1 MPDPYSP
8 SDAFS
13 NIVDANP
20 GDDADAISLEGY
32 TRPIAD
38 RTRYLARRLGGG
50 ITEITI
56 PAAATT
62 VVLPAQ
68 ANEERVHTYTLIS
81 VQNPGDPTPV
91 VTAPASASRADGDTI
106 KLRIF
111 GDKAVALGAG
121 FVAPLPALLKGNTF
135 EFQWSTLVG
144 GFALVGSV
152 PLIPVLTAERRK
164 YQAIF
169 FNLAGAPA
177 GSTVLRRETLTPRLQ
192 TGDVIRAD
200 ALASFKRDVG
210 GGAGTSGTLLIL
222 RIVST
227 VGGIDTIEEEA
238 TVDTGEHAGA
248 AAVTTRVPMSAA
260 MIFVLPNTPSAGTT
274 HAVELVAYTD
284 GTADNAFRTFENI
297 VLLTE
302 LHTQG
307 PR

>member
-8 SDAFS
+8 NDAFS
-13 NIVDANP
+13 NIVDANAA
-20 GDDADAISLEGY
+20 DDADAISLENY

-50 ITEITI
+50 ITEITVLAG
-56 PAAATT
+56 AAA
-62 VVLPAQ
+62 VALPAQ
-68 ANEERVHTYTLIS
+68 LHEERVHTYTLIS
-81 VQNPGDPTPV
+81 FQNPGDPTPV
-91 VTAPASASRADGDTI
+91 VAAPFSADRADGDTI

-111 GDKAVALGAG
+111 GDKAVSLGAD
-121 FVAPLPALLKGNTF
+121 FVGPLPALLKGCTF
-135 EFQWSTLVG
+135 EFQWSTLAG

-164 YQAIF
+164 HQATF

-177 GSTVLRRETLTPRLQ
+177 GATVLRRETFTPRLQ

-210 GGAGTSGTLLIL
+210 GGAGTSGTFLIL

-238 TVDTGEHAGA
+238 TVDTGENAGA
-248 AAVTTRVPMSAA
+248 AGVTTRVPMSAA
-260 MIFVLPNTPSAGTT
+260 MLFVLPNTPGATT
-274 HAVELVAYTD
+274 SHAVELVAYTD